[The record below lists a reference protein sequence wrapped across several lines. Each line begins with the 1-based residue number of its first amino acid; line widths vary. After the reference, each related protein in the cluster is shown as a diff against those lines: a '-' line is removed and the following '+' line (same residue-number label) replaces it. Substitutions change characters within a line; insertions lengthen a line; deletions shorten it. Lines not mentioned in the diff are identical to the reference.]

1 MNKIM
6 HTPALAVAAA
16 LMAAGPLLAE
26 PGERY
31 ALDDVSKQLL
41 KDAATKAAPR
51 EAVEGVQAVEE
62 AAGQANKLKET
73 AKSAPAAVKDQL
85 QKTAAES
92 AKRQVEKAVPEQAKE
107 GMKSME
113 STAKSIKQQVKAAP
127 KSAGEAAKA
136 AKDKVRE
143 EATKKALDMLP

>member
-1 MNKIM
+1 MR
-6 HTPALAVAAA
+6 TPALAVAAA
-16 LMAAGPLLAE
+16 LMAAGPVLAE

-51 EAVEGVQAVEE
+51 EAAEGVQAIEE

-92 AKRQVEKAVPEQAKE
+92 AKRQVEEAVPEQAKE
-107 GMKSME
+107 GMKAME
-113 STAKSIKQQVKAAP
+113 STAKSAKSIKQQVEAAP